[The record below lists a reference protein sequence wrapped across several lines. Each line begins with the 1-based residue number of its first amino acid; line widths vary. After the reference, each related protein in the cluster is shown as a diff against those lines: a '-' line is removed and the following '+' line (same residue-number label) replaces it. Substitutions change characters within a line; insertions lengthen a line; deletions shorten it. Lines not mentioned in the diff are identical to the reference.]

1 MDENFPDP
9 LVLEIANRFTPELDL
24 QPIRTIEPRLTGGV
38 GDHRVILGLHQL
50 RIEGLVT
57 NDANMLSLPEVLSV
71 IEQTGFSVVACE
83 SSGHDALVAT
93 GLLLT
98 HLGRVAR
105 RHQPRA
111 PQVWLLRAPDR
122 GPERFQEL
130 KTSTEARTG
139 LKVADFRLTR
149 KQLQASV
156 V

>member
-24 QPIRTIEPRLTGGV
+24 QPIRTIEPRLTGGI
-38 GDHRVILGLHQL
+38 GDDRVILGLHQL
-50 RIEGLVT
+50 GIEGLVT
-57 NDANMLSLPEVLSV
+57 NDANMLSLPEVLTI
-71 IEQTGFSVVACE
+71 IEQTGFAVVACE
-83 SSGHDALVAT
+83 STGHDALVAT

-98 HLGRVAR
+98 HLRRVAR
-105 RHQPRA
+105 RHQSGT

-122 GPERFQEL
+122 GPERFAAL
-130 KTSTEARTG
+130 KDSAESRTG

-149 KQLQASV
+149 RQLQEPV

>member
-9 LVLEIANRFTPELDL
+9 LVIEIANRFTPELDL
-24 QPIRTIEPRLTGGV
+24 RPIRIIEPRLTGGI
-38 GDHRVILGLHQL
+38 GDDRVILGLHQL

-57 NDANMLSLPEVLSV
+57 NDANMLFLPEVLS
-71 IEQTGFSVVACE
+71 IIDQTGFTVVACE

-98 HLGRVAR
+98 HLSRVAR
-105 RHQPRA
+105 RHRPKT

-122 GPERFQEL
+122 GPERFEAL
-130 KTSTEARTG
+130 RASAEARTG

-149 KQLQASV
+149 RQLQEPVA
-156 V
+156 